1 MNTTN
6 AAVQS
11 VPGFGQKWW
20 NALVIFF
27 KRDGTCACAS
37 GKLSTSKVEQPQV
50 TEATRHNRIERTEA
64 RSAVVG
70 GLFRLI

>member
-20 NALVIFF
+20 NALVKFF
-27 KRDGTCACAS
+27 KRDGTCACPS
-37 GKLSTSKVEQPQV
+37 GKLSTPKVEQAQV
-50 TEATRHNRIERTEA
+50 TEARRHNRIEGTEA